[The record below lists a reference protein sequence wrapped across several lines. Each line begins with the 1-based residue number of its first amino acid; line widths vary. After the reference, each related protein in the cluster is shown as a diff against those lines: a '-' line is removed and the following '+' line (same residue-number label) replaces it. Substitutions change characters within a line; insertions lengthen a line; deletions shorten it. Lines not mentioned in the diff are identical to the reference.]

1 MKMGD
6 DNQNLLMALQFLIN
20 TIWREGTNNGA
31 RKEDKPISLKRAF
44 AIPLS
49 RMLLQKDIQ
58 GLTAMGKR
66 TKIWKV

>member
-31 RKEDKPISLKRAF
+31 RKGNKPISLKRAF
-44 AIPLS
+44 AILS
-49 RMLLQKDIQ
+49 FSNAPPERHPRIDSD
-58 GLTAMGKR
+58 GKED
-66 TKIWKV
+66 KEG